1 MARADDE
8 VLGFVAEWYDPMPQ
22 LTRQFLLKYWP
33 GAHMVE
39 MMDLKVRAVAVV
51 CVRRSEPG

>member
-22 LTRQFLLKYWP
+22 ITRQYLLKYWP

-39 MMDLKVRAVAVV
+39 MMDLKVRALFVLLL
-51 CVRRSEPG
+51 